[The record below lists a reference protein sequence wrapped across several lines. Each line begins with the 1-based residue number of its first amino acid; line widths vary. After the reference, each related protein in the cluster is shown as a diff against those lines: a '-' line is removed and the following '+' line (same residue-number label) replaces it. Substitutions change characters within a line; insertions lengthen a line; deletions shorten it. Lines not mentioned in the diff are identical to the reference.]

1 MSLGLLSGSLKQQV
15 DDGTG
20 DYEWKKRNFVFDLDK
35 GDFRSKEDGSRPIP
49 LVGALY
55 AKAWSISSPAVGY
68 GFDIVWSDGN
78 IMSFIASEQADCTA
92 WVNGVN
98 ASIKFNSD
106 AGVGQQ
112 ESDLIDTILDKNI
125 KNTNNLPSAVSRS
138 REKVGGNAN
147 DKPPRPASGNGTG
160 VRRGRGRDDSIGDNA
175 GNGNNNGNNSGNNS
189 RGESPI
195 SDMSDTNMHTMN
207 HHRKLHRSSDNNGAG
222 NINLNASSIHTVGSD
237 HSHFVP
243 PNSSNGGN
251 GGNTS
256 GHYAH
261 AKHPTT
267 TTSSSTH
274 DNINNNTSHTDMHA
288 TSNTSTREDDLEMEN
303 HRLQQKCMRLHSKA
317 ERESMDAQI
326 AREMLEKLQAEY
338 VFICS
343 FPLVY
348 SVSVMSLSLS
358 LGLLLPGWLPACIL

>member
-35 GDFRSKEDGSRPIP
+35 GDFKSKEDDSRPIP

-78 IMSFIASEQADCTA
+78 IVSFIASEQADCTA

-106 AGVGQQ
+106 AGKGQQ
-112 ESDLIDTILDKNI
+112 EPDLIDTILDKNI
-125 KNTNNLPSAVSRS
+125 NNTNNLPSAVSRG
-138 REKVGGNAN
+138 REKVGSNGN
-147 DKPPRPASGNGTG
+147 DKPPRPASITGTG
-160 VRRGRGRDDSIGDNA
+160 VRRGRGRDDSIDNAA
-175 GNGNNNGNNSGNNS
+175 GNGNNNGNNGGNNS
-189 RGESPI
+189 RGESPV
-195 SDMSDTNMHTMN
+195 SDMSDTHMHTMN
-207 HHRKLHRSSDNNGAG
+207 HHRKLHRSSDNNGNGIDTNNVGA
-222 NINLNASSIHTVGSD
+222 NNTNLNASSIHTVGSE
-237 HSHFVP
+237 HSHFMP
-243 PNSSNGGN
+243 PNSGIGGNSNGQ
-251 GGNTS
+251 
-256 GHYAH
+256 HYAH
-261 AKHPTT
+261 AKHNG
-267 TTSSSTH
+267 TH
-274 DNINNNTSHTDMHA
+274 DTNNSMSHTAGMHA

-326 AREMLEKLQAEY
+326 AREQLEKLQAEC
-338 VFICS
+338 VFI
-343 FPLVY
+343 
-348 SVSVMSLSLS
+348 SLSFF
-358 LGLLLPGWLPACIL
+358 CE